1 MNKQKEPKTEHIGEE
16 LPEKEQVDDNN
27 PKETQATA
35 DNKKGKSK
43 HHEHAKESSAQ
54 RIQELESEYN
64 QLKES
69 NLRLLAEYDNYRKR
83 SMREKAELI
92 KTGGESV
99 LIGILSVVDDFE
111 RGLAAVQDNSETAAI
126 KVGMEL
132 IYKKLTA
139 YLKQHGVVAIE
150 TQDQDFDTDLH
161 EAVTTI
167 PAPDEKLK
175 GKVVDCIQKGY
186 FLHDKVIRFAKV
198 IVAN

>member
-1 MNKQKEPKTEHIGEE
+1 MQEE
-16 LPEKEQVDDNN
+16 LSEKEQPEVNN
-27 PKETQATA
+27 SQEAEA
-35 DNKKGKSK
+35 ASEHKKGKSK
-43 HHEHAKESSAQ
+43 QHEHSKETSAK

-83 SMREKAELI
+83 SIREKAELI

-111 RGLAAVQDNSETAAI
+111 RGLSAIQDNSETAAF
-126 KVGMEL
+126 KEGMDL
-132 IYKKLTA
+132 IYKKLTT
-139 YLKQHGVVAIE
+139 YLKQHGVVAID
-150 TQDQDFDTDLH
+150 TQDQDFNTDLH
-161 EAVTTI
+161 EAITTI
-167 PAPDEKLK
+167 PATDEKQR

>member
-1 MNKQKEPKTEHIGEE
+1 MQEE
-16 LPEKEQVDDNN
+16 LPEKEQAEVDKSPED
-27 PKETQATA
+27 QATSEH
-35 DNKKGKSK
+35 KKGKSK
-43 HHEHAKESSAQ
+43 QHEHSKETCAK

-99 LIGILSVVDDFE
+99 LIGILSIVDDFE
-111 RGLAAVQDNSETAAI
+111 RGLATVQDNSETAAF
-126 KVGMEL
+126 KEGMEL

-139 YLKQHGVVAIE
+139 YLKQHGVEAIE
-150 TQDQDFDTDLH
+150 TQDQDFNTDLH
-161 EAVTTI
+161 EAITTI
-167 PAPDEKLK
+167 PAADEKQR

-198 IVAN
+198 VVAN